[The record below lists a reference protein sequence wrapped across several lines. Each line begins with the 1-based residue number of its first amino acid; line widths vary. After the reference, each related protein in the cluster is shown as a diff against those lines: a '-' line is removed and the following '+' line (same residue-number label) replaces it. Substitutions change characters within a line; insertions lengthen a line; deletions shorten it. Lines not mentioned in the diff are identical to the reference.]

1 MLSSY
6 IARFE
11 RLKSIIEYYLFHET
25 NKNIPLKK
33 RIKMLY
39 DLIDKNYITKEDE
52 LTEDINLSNMVS
64 EDICTILD
72 GLPERDI
79 YNWELQ
85 KPVVRVLRDGNNIK
99 IYGLLLGGGLLL
111 YYKKSDSGNGDSFQI
126 HSLGEDDGF
135 YFLESRNLYEPIYC
149 GKIEM
154 VNLLSEI
161 LSAFNSIEK

>member
-1 MLSSY
+1 MISSY

-11 RLKSIIEYYLFHET
+11 RLKAVIEYHLFHET

-33 RIKMLY
+33 RIKTLY
-39 DLIDKNYITKEDE
+39 DLIDKNYITKKDE
-52 LTEDINLSNMVS
+52 LTEDINLSTMVS
-64 EDICTILD
+64 EDISKILD
-72 GLPERDI
+72 ELPERDI
-79 YNWELQ
+79 YNCNLQ
-85 KPVVRVLRDGNNIK
+85 KPVVRVLRNGNDIK

-149 GKIEM
+149 GKTEM
-154 VNLLSEI
+154 VALLSEV
-161 LSAFNSIEK
+161 LSSFNAIEK

>member
-1 MLSSY
+1 MISSY

-11 RLKSIIEYYLFHET
+11 RLKSVIEYHLFHET

-33 RIKMLY
+33 RIKTLY

-52 LTEDINLSNMVS
+52 LTEDINLSKMVS

-85 KPVVRVLRDGNNIK
+85 KPVVRVLRNGNDIK
-99 IYGLLLGGGLLL
+99 VYGLLLGGGLLL

-149 GKIEM
+149 NKIEM
-154 VNLLSEI
+154 VNLLSEM
-161 LSAFNSIEK
+161 LSLFNNIEK